1 VQLVERQ
8 HQIFLAPGND
18 SDTLPTPSSPWHI
31 ERQARLP
38 FEHWLVILQFARSI
52 DLEFGGSLEA
62 YSKMQNSLNFK
73 EHEVNLSSEKLIRML
88 DFLGRL
94 ITEIKQA
101 DSLVPKPTEQ
111 IPENFTND
119 EHARMVEAVKA
130 VFQESK
136 RLGKP
141 FMAWVE

>member
-1 VQLVERQ
+1 
-8 HQIFLAPGND
+8 
-18 SDTLPTPSSPWHI
+18 
-31 ERQARLP
+31 
-38 FEHWLVILQFARSI
+38 
-52 DLEFGGSLEA
+52 
-62 YSKMQNSLNFK
+62 MQNSLNFK